1 MFLWLLLPPIEL
13 AIFVSSG
20 VTQETVFSAPGN
32 PDAHPLASCGSF
44 LGLEFIPL
52 HCVPTRC
59 VLPPEESSSSHAR
72 AVLLNTLVPLTG
84 ASYLL
89 WDLMTV
95 NV

>member
-13 AIFVSSG
+13 AIFVSSE

-44 LGLEFIPL
+44 PGTGVHSPSLCSHGVSFHQKSL
-52 HCVPTRC
+52 
-59 VLPPEESSSSHAR
+59 LPAMPE